1 MQKFNRYHIAIALL
15 LLTPVVLLCLPD
27 DYFDSGAS
35 TCLSVLLLGQTC
47 PGCGLTRGVMHLI
60 HFDVESALYFNPL
73 SFIALP
79 VLVWIWYKWLRGAIN
94 KARLL

>member
-15 LLTPVVLLCLPD
+15 LLIPVVLLILPKEA
-27 DYFDSGAS
+27 FDKGTP

-47 PGCGLTRGVMHLI
+47 PGCGLTRGVMYLM
-60 HFDVESALYFNPL
+60 HFDFESALYFNPL

-79 VLVWIWYKWLRGAIN
+79 VLIWIWYTWLRSAIK
-94 KARLL
+94 KARLV